1 VSQENVVGN
10 FYDKYAT
17 KNRISRALV
26 GGFLSSV
33 TTLYRSAGAKSVLEV
48 GCGEGKLAD
57 HLVRSAPRP
66 ERFLATDLSLE
77 RQAPDIDPMIE
88 FAEASVYDL
97 PFETG
102 SFDLVLCCEVLEHLE
117 RPREAL
123 DEVARVARNFV
134 LISTP
139 WEPVWRAM
147 NMVRGKYLRDLGNTP
162 GHIQHFGRGDLLELA
177 STRLEVVSVRRPLPW
192 TVILGEPRVSTLAAW
207 AAHRTLV

>member
-17 KNRISRALV
+17 KNRISRVLV

-33 TTLYRSAGAKSVLEV
+33 TTLYRHAGAKSVLEV

-57 HLVRSAPRP
+57 HLVRSGPRP
-66 ERFLATDLSLE
+66 HRFLATDLSLE
-77 RQAPDIDPMIE
+77 CQAPDIDPMIE
-88 FAEASVYDL
+88 FAEASVYEL
-97 PFETG
+97 PFENG
-102 SFDLVLCCEVLEHLE
+102 SFDLVLCCEVMEHLE

-123 DEVARVARNFV
+123 AEVARVAHNFV
-134 LISTP
+134 LMSTP

-162 GHIQHFGRGDLLELA
+162 GHIQHFGRGALIELA
-177 STRLEVVSVRRPLPW
+177 RTRLEVVSVRRPLPW
-192 TVILGEPRVSTLAAW
+192 TVILGEPR
-207 AAHRTLV
+207 R

>member
-1 VSQENVVGN
+1 VTQENIVGN

-33 TTLYRSAGAKSVLEV
+33 TSLYRTAAAKSVLEV

-57 HLVRSAPRP
+57 HLVRSGPRP
-66 ERFLATDLSLE
+66 HRFLATDLSLE
-77 RQAPDIDPMIE
+77 CQAPDIDPMIE
-88 FAEASVYDL
+88 FAEASVYEL
-97 PFETG
+97 PFENG
-102 SFDLVLCCEVLEHLE
+102 SFDLVLCCEVMEHLE

-123 DEVARVARNFV
+123 AEVARVAHNFV
-134 LISTP
+134 LMSTP

-162 GHIQHFGRGDLLELA
+162 GHIQHFGRGALIELA
-177 STRLEVVSVRRPLPW
+177 RTRLEVVSVRRPLPW
-192 TVILGEPRVSTLAAW
+192 TVILGEPRS
-207 AAHRTLV
+207 

>member
-17 KNRISRALV
+17 RNRISRALV

-33 TTLYRSAGAKSVLEV
+33 TSLYERTGATSVLEV

-57 HLVRSAPRP
+57 HLLRSGPRP

-77 RQAPDIDPMIE
+77 SKAPDVDPMIE
-88 FAEASVYDL
+88 FAEASVYEL
-97 PFETG
+97 PFENR
-102 SFDLVLCCEVLEHLE
+102 SFDLVVCCEVLEHLE

-123 DEVARVARNFV
+123 AEVARVARKFV
-134 LISTP
+134 LMSTP

-147 NMVRGKYLRDLGNTP
+147 NMARGKYLRELGNTP
-162 GHIQHFGRGDLLELA
+162 GHIQHFGRRDLVELA
-177 STRLEVVSVRRPLPW
+177 ETHLRVISIRRPLPW
-192 TVILGEPRVSTLAAW
+192 TVILGESRG
-207 AAHRTLV
+207 